1 VAAIVG
7 VDHAQITIPSDADQ
21 IAREFYLEFLGLSEI
36 AKPENLKARGGF
48 WMDAGNLMVHV
59 GVQDGIDRKG
69 SKNHVAYRVD
79 NLAAWRAK
87 LAAREIEI
95 LEGLPIPGVERFEFR
110 DPFGNRLEFLQPID
124 SPQR

>member
-1 VAAIVG
+1 MAAITG
-7 VDHAQITIPSDADQ
+7 VDHAQITVPADADQ
-21 IAREFYLEFLGLSEI
+21 VAREFYLEFLGLREI
-36 AKPENLKARGGF
+36 EKPENLKARGGF
-48 WMDAGNLMVHV
+48 WMDARNLMVHV

-69 SKNHVAYRVD
+69 SKNHIAYRVD
-79 NLAAWRAK
+79 NLEAWRAK